1 MKVFVWTGYD
11 NAAVYAA
18 DTYEQC
24 MRIYD
29 IVDDIIYELDMGLAD
44 TTRVG
49 LITEV
54 SNARPEHRATIVRD
68 TITLIV
74 EKFSDSKHRVFERCT
89 GFQEVE
95 NVF

>member
-11 NAAVYAA
+11 NAVVYAA

-29 IVDDIIYELDMGLAD
+29 QVDDTIYELDMGLAD
-44 TTRVG
+44 ASRAG
-49 LITEV
+49 LLREV

-68 TITLIV
+68 EINMIV
-74 EKFSDSKHRVFERCT
+74 EKFSGSKHHVFERCT

-95 NVF
+95 NV